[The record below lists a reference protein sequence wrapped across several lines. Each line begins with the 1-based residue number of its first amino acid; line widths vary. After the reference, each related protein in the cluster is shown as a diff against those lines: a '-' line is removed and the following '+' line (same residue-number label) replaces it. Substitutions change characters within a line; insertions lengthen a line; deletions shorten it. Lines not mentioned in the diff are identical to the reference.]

1 MTKPALSLII
11 TVLAVVATLVSPAV
25 GAKEPP
31 KGTSSITLPEKQN
44 EIPAFVAELDDKQA
58 RSTLVKVLEE
68 RTKPAEAEKLDLFTA
83 AKRATSRISSRIDE
97 LASARGEAALS
108 PVVFWRWLTSSGSDR
123 GAPLRM
129 LVTAFAVLAVCWAAQ
144 AAAAARL
151 RRAFARR
158 ERSGLPP
165 SAGGVELTLFVR
177 WVVFLGV
184 LFPLQALMPG
194 AGKPPHQAGLAL
206 LLAFACAWITSGAS
220 TIMLPA
226 LHGTYQPPLMAKGRI
241 GLLDIAV
248 GVFFT
253 CFFGVSLLRE
263 AGVSNDARLLIALPM
278 WFAVGSFVIVSLPS
292 SNRPAAANDT
302 DDRSPALDPIERYLA
317 LHSWTLLK
325 LCGAALLLIAGAKAI
340 ATGPEALWQGIASFG
355 LLALLVAALGLTRS
369 PHPDEGTDPSA
380 HSIRKEILRRVLRI
394 VALAVFVLVLA
405 RVWRVNPLAAAN
417 AQFGEHLGWGLV
429 VTASTIVS
437 TYWLW
442 QLVRSILDQ
451 SALAPSIKIAHG
463 DEGHQAIATRL
474 QTVAPVLRN
483 FLFVALLTIATL
495 VCLASLNVNITP
507 ILAGAGVIGIA
518 LGFGSQ
524 TLVRDI
530 ISGVFFL
537 SEDAFRIGEYIQVGT
552 TRGTV
557 EGIAIRSVRL
567 RHHRG
572 PVHTLPFGEIKQLT
586 NYSRDWII
594 MKLEF
599 LLAFGTD
606 LQKVKRVVKKVG
618 EELSEHPTLG
628 TALLDR
634 VKSQGVRRMEP
645 TGIVV
650 GIKFMATPGSQVY
663 LLRREIYQRLLE
675 AFEENGIGFARPQV
689 LVASSENDL
698 DASEAFAAAAA
709 TAVRAPNPIR
719 PNVGP

>member
-1 MTKPALSLII
+1 MTKATLLLFVAL
-11 TVLAVVATLVSPAV
+11 LAVVATLVAPAV
-25 GAKEPP
+25 SAP
-31 KGTSSITLPEKQN
+31 KGTSSSITLPVSQN
-44 EIPAFVAELDDKQA
+44 EVPAFVAELDDKQA

-83 AKRATSRISSRIDE
+83 AKRATLRIASRIDE
-97 LASARGEAALS
+97 LAGARAEAALS
-108 PVVFWRWLTSSGSDR
+108 PVVFWRWLTSDGSDP
-123 GAPLRM
+123 GAPVRM
-129 LVTAFAVLAVCWAAQ
+129 LVTAFAVLAVCWGAQ

-165 SAGGVELTLFVR
+165 WAGSVELTLFVR

-206 LLAFACAWITSGAS
+206 LLAFACAWITAGAS
-220 TIMLPA
+220 TILLPA
-226 LHGTYQPPLMAKGRI
+226 LHGTYQPPSMARGRI

-292 SNRPAAANDT
+292 SNRPAAANDADNRT
-302 DDRSPALDPIERYLA
+302 PALDPIERYLA
-317 LHSWTLLK
+317 RHSWTFLK
-325 LCGAALLLIAGAKAI
+325 LCGAALLLIAGAKAMV
-340 ATGPEALWQGIASFG
+340 TGPEALWQGLASFG
-355 LLALLVAALGLTRS
+355 LLALLVAALGLTRL
-369 PHPDEGTDPSA
+369 PHPAAANNPFVQ
-380 HSIRKEILRRVLRI
+380 SIGKEILRRLLRI
-394 VALAVFVLVLA
+394 LALAVFVLALA
-405 RVWRVNPLAAAN
+405 RVWQVNPLAAAN

-451 SALAPSIKIAHG
+451 SALGPPIRIAHG
-463 DEGHQAIATRL
+463 DEGQQAIATRL

-483 FLFVALLTIATL
+483 FLFVALVTVTTL

-606 LQKVKRVVKKVG
+606 LQKVRRLVKKVG
-618 EELSEHPTLG
+618 EELAEHPNLG
-628 TALLDR
+628 PALLDR

-650 GIKFMATPGSQVY
+650 GIKFMATPGSEVY

-675 AFEENGIGFARPQV
+675 TFEKNGIEFARPRV
-689 LVASSENDL
+689 LVASSEADIGTS
-698 DASEAFAAAAA
+698 DALAAAAA
-709 TAVRAPNPIR
+709 TAVRAPK
-719 PNVGP
+719 PN

>member
-1 MTKPALSLII
+1 M
-11 TVLAVVATLVSPAV
+11 
-25 GAKEPP
+25 
-31 KGTSSITLPEKQN
+31 
-44 EIPAFVAELDDKQA
+44 
-58 RSTLVKVLEE
+58 
-68 RTKPAEAEKLDLFTA
+68 
-83 AKRATSRISSRIDE
+83 
-97 LASARGEAALS
+97 
-108 PVVFWRWLTSSGSDR
+108 
-123 GAPLRM
+123 
-129 LVTAFAVLAVCWAAQ
+129 
-144 AAAAARL
+144 
-151 RRAFARR
+151 
-158 ERSGLPP
+158 
-165 SAGGVELTLFVR
+165 
-177 WVVFLGV
+177 
-184 LFPLQALMPG
+184 
-194 AGKPPHQAGLAL
+194 
-206 LLAFACAWITSGAS
+206 
-220 TIMLPA
+220 
-226 LHGTYQPPLMAKGRI
+226 
-241 GLLDIAV
+241 
-248 GVFFT
+248 
-253 CFFGVSLLRE
+253 
-263 AGVSNDARLLIALPM
+263 
-278 WFAVGSFVIVSLPS
+278 
-292 SNRPAAANDT
+292 
-302 DDRSPALDPIERYLA
+302 
-317 LHSWTLLK
+317 
-325 LCGAALLLIAGAKAI
+325 
-340 ATGPEALWQGIASFG
+340 
-355 LLALLVAALGLTRS
+355 
-369 PHPDEGTDPSA
+369 
-380 HSIRKEILRRVLRI
+380 RRVLRI

-451 SALAPSIKIAHG
+451 SALGPPIKIAHG

-483 FLFVALLTIATL
+483 FLFVALLTVATL

-606 LQKVKRVVKKVG
+606 LQKVKRLVKKVG
-618 EELSEHPTLG
+618 EELSEDPNLG
-628 TALLDR
+628 PALLDR

-645 TGIVV
+645 TGD
-650 GIKFMATPGSQVY
+650 
-663 LLRREIYQRLLE
+663 RRW
-675 AFEENGIGFARPQV
+675 
-689 LVASSENDL
+689 D
-698 DASEAFAAAAA
+698 
-709 TAVRAPNPIR
+709 
-719 PNVGP
+719 

>member
-1 MTKPALSLII
+1 MTKATLLLFVAL
-11 TVLAVVATLVSPAV
+11 LAVVATLVAPAV

-31 KGTSSITLPEKQN
+31 KGTSSSITLPESQN
-44 EIPAFVAELDDKQA
+44 EVPAFVAELDDKQA

-68 RTKPAEAEKLDLFTA
+68 RTKPAEAEKLDLFAA

-97 LASARGEAALS
+97 LAGARAEAALS
-108 PVVFWRWLTSSGSDR
+108 PVVFWRWLTSDGSDP
-123 GAPLRM
+123 GAPVRM

-165 SAGGVELTLFVR
+165 SAGSIELTLFVR

-206 LLAFACAWITSGAS
+206 LLAFACAWITAGAS

-226 LHGTYQPPLMAKGRI
+226 LHGTYQPPSMARGRI

-292 SNRPAAANDT
+292 SNRPAAANDADNRT
-302 DDRSPALDPIERYLA
+302 PALDPIERYLA
-317 LHSWTLLK
+317 RHSWTFLK
-325 LCGAALLLIAGAKAI
+325 LCGAALLLHRRRKGHGHRTRGAVARDRELWI
-340 ATGPEALWQGIASFG
+340 VGPSRRGSRIDALASSCGGEQSFC
-355 LLALLVAALGLTRS
+355 AV
-369 PHPDEGTDPSA
+369 DSA
-380 HSIRKEILRRVLRI
+380 RRYLRRLLRI
-394 VALAVFVLVLA
+394 VALAVFVLALA

-451 SALAPSIKIAHG
+451 SALGPPIKIAHG
-463 DEGHQAIATRL
+463 DEGQQAIATRL

-483 FLFVALLTIATL
+483 FLFVALVTVTTL

-606 LQKVKRVVKKVG
+606 LQKVKRLVKKVG
-618 EELSEHPTLG
+618 EELSEHPNLG
-628 TALLDR
+628 PALLDR

-650 GIKFMATPGSQVY
+650 GIKFMATPGQ
-663 LLRREIYQRLLE
+663 
-675 AFEENGIGFARPQV
+675 
-689 LVASSENDL
+689 
-698 DASEAFAAAAA
+698 
-709 TAVRAPNPIR
+709 
-719 PNVGP
+719 

>member
-1 MTKPALSLII
+1 MTKAMPLLIVA
-11 TVLAVVATLVSPAV
+11 VLAALTTLVAPAV
-25 GAKEPP
+25 SAKEPP
-31 KGTSSITLPEKQN
+31 KSTSSSITLPERQN
-44 EIPAFVAELDDKQA
+44 EIPAFVAELDDKEA
-58 RSTLVKVLEE
+58 RSALVKALEE
-68 RTKPAEAEKLDLFTA
+68 RTKPAEAEKLDLFA
-83 AKRATSRISSRIDE
+83 IAKRATSRISSQIDE
-97 LASARGEAALS
+97 LAGARAEAAVS
-108 PVVFWRWLTSSGSDR
+108 PVVFWRWLTSDGSDQS
-123 GAPLRM
+123 APVRV
-129 LVTAFAVLAVCWAAQ
+129 LVTGFAVLAVCWGAQ

-165 SAGGVELTLFVR
+165 SAGSVELTLFVR

-194 AGKPPHQAGLAL
+194 AGKPPHQTGLAV
-206 LLAFACAWITSGAS
+206 LLAFACAWITAGAS
-220 TIMLPA
+220 TIVLPA
-226 LHGTYQPPLMAKGRI
+226 LQGSYHPPSMERGRI
-241 GLLDIAV
+241 GWLEIAV
-248 GVFFT
+248 GLFFA

-278 WFAVGSFVIVSLPS
+278 WFAVGTFVIVSFPG

-302 DDRSPALDPIERYLA
+302 DNTTPALDPIERYLA
-317 LHSWTLLK
+317 RHSGTFLK
-325 LCGAALLLIAGAKAI
+325 LCGAALLLLAGARAM

-369 PHPDEGTDPSA
+369 PHRAESQ
-380 HSIRKEILRRVLRI
+380 SIRKEILLRVLRI
-394 VALAVFVLVLA
+394 VALTVFVLGIA
-405 RVWRVNPLAAAN
+405 RVWRVDPLATAK

-429 VTASTIVS
+429 LTVSTIVT

-451 SALAPSIKIAHG
+451 SALGPPIKIAHG
-463 DEGHQAIATRL
+463 DEGQQAIATRL

-483 FLFVALLTIATL
+483 FLLVALVTVATL

-594 MKLEF
+594 IKLEF

-618 EELSEHPTLG
+618 EELSEHPNLG
-628 TALLDR
+628 PALLDR

-650 GIKFMATPGSQVY
+650 GIKFMATPGSEVY
-663 LLRREIYQRLLE
+663 LLRREIYQRVLD
-675 AFEENGIGFARPQV
+675 AFEKNGIEFARPQV
-689 LVASSENDL
+689 LVANSEADHG
-698 DASEAFAAAAA
+698 ASDAFAAAAT
-709 TAVRAPNPIR
+709 TAVR
-719 PNVGP
+719 GPSPAKPTPSDV

>member
-1 MTKPALSLII
+1 M
-11 TVLAVVATLVSPAV
+11 
-25 GAKEPP
+25 
-31 KGTSSITLPEKQN
+31 
-44 EIPAFVAELDDKQA
+44 
-58 RSTLVKVLEE
+58 KVLEE
-68 RTKPAEAEKLDLFTA
+68 RTKPAEAKKLDLFTA
-83 AKRATSRISSRIDE
+83 AKRATSRISSRVDE
-97 LASARGEAALS
+97 LAAARGEAALS
-108 PVVFWRWLTSSGSDR
+108 PVVFWRWLTSDGSDP
-123 GAPLRM
+123 GAPVRM

-151 RRAFARR
+151 RQAFARR

-165 SAGGVELTLFVR
+165 SAGSIELTLFVR

-206 LLAFACAWITSGAS
+206 LLAFACAWITAGAS

-226 LHGTYQPPLMAKGRI
+226 LHGTYQLPPMARGRI
-241 GLLDIAV
+241 GWLDIAV

-292 SNRPAAANDT
+292 STRPAAANDT
-302 DDRSPALDPIERYLA
+302 DSRTPALDPIEGYLA
-317 LHSWTLLK
+317 LHSWTFLK
-325 LCGAALLLIAGAKAI
+325 LCGAALLLLAGAKAMV
-340 ATGPEALWQGIASFG
+340 TGPEALWQGIASFG
-355 LLALLVAALGLTRS
+355 LLALLVACLGLTRL
-369 PHPDEGTDPSA
+369 PHRPEETNPFA
-380 HSIRKEILRRVLRI
+380 QSIGKEVLRRVVRI
-394 VALAVFVLVLA
+394 VALAVFVLALA
-405 RVWRVNPLAAAN
+405 RVWRVNPLTAAN

-451 SALAPSIKIAHG
+451 TALGPPIRIAHG
-463 DEGHQAIATRL
+463 DEGQQAIATRL

-483 FLFVALLTIATL
+483 FLFVALVTVATL

-537 SEDAFRIGEYIQVGT
+537 SEDAFRIGEYIQVGA

-606 LQKVKRVVKKVG
+606 LQKVRKLVKKVG
-618 EELSEHPTLG
+618 EEISEDPNLG
-628 TALLDR
+628 PALLDR

-650 GIKFMATPGSQVY
+650 GLKFMATPGSQVY
-663 LLRREIYQRLLE
+663 LIRREVYQRVL
-675 AFEENGIGFARPQV
+675 ATFEKNGIEFARPQV
-689 LVASSENDL
+689 RVTSSETDIGTS
-698 DASEAFAAAAA
+698 DAFAAAAA
-709 TAVRAPNPIR
+709 TAATAVRAPKPIR
-719 PNVGP
+719 

>member
-1 MTKPALSLII
+1 MTKAMPLLIVA
-11 TVLAVVATLVSPAV
+11 VLAALTTLVAPA
-25 GAKEPP
+25 GSAKEPP
-31 KGTSSITLPEKQN
+31 KSTSSSITLPERQN
-44 EIPAFVAELDDKQA
+44 EIPAFVAELDDKEA
-58 RSTLVKVLEE
+58 RSALVKALEE
-68 RTKPAEAEKLDLFTA
+68 RTKPAEAEKLDLFA
-83 AKRATSRISSRIDE
+83 IAKRATSRISSRIDE
-97 LASARGEAALS
+97 LAGARAEAALS
-108 PVVFWRWLTSSGSDR
+108 PVVFWRWLTSDGSDQS
-123 GAPLRM
+123 APVRV
-129 LVTAFAVLAVCWAAQ
+129 LVSAFAVFVVCWAAQ

-158 ERSGLPP
+158 ERPP
-165 SAGGVELTLFVR
+165 SAGSVELTLFVR

-194 AGKPPHQAGLAL
+194 AGKPPHQTGLAV
-206 LLAFACAWITSGAS
+206 LLAFACAWITAGAS
-220 TIMLPA
+220 TIVLPA
-226 LHGTYQPPLMAKGRI
+226 LQGSYHPPSMERGRI
-241 GLLDIAV
+241 GWLEIAV
-248 GVFFT
+248 GLFFA

-278 WFAVGSFVIVSLPS
+278 WFAVGTFVIVSFPG

-302 DDRSPALDPIERYLA
+302 DNRTPALDPIERYLA
-317 LHSWTLLK
+317 RHSGTFLK
-325 LCGAALLLIAGAKAI
+325 LCGAALLLLAGARAM

-369 PHPDEGTDPSA
+369 PHRAESQ
-380 HSIRKEILRRVLRI
+380 SICKEILLRVLRI
-394 VALAVFVLVLA
+394 VALTVFVLGIA
-405 RVWRVNPLAAAN
+405 RVWRVDPLATAK

-429 VTASTIVS
+429 LTVSTIVT

-451 SALAPSIKIAHG
+451 SALGPPIKIAHG
-463 DEGHQAIATRL
+463 DEGQQAIATRL

-483 FLFVALLTIATL
+483 FLFVALVTVATL

-618 EELSEHPTLG
+618 DELSEHPNLG
-628 TALLDR
+628 PALLDR

-650 GIKFMATPGSQVY
+650 GIKFMATPGSEVY
-663 LLRREIYQRLLE
+663 LLRREIYQRVLD
-675 AFEENGIGFARPQV
+675 AFEKNGIEFARPQV
-689 LVASSENDL
+689 LVAN
-698 DASEAFAAAAA
+698 SEADQGASDALAAAAT
-709 TAVRAPNPIR
+709 TAVRAPSPAK
-719 PNVGP
+719 PTPSDV

>member
-1 MTKPALSLII
+1 MTKATLLLFVAL
-11 TVLAVVATLVSPAV
+11 LAVVATLVAPAV
-25 GAKEPP
+25 SAP
-31 KGTSSITLPEKQN
+31 KGTSSSITLPVSQN
-44 EIPAFVAELDDKQA
+44 EVPAFVAELDDKQA

-83 AKRATSRISSRIDE
+83 AKRATLRIASRIDE
-97 LASARGEAALS
+97 LAGARAEAALS
-108 PVVFWRWLTSSGSDR
+108 PVVFWRWLTSDGSDP
-123 GAPLRM
+123 GAPVRM

-165 SAGGVELTLFVR
+165 WAGSVELTLFVR

-206 LLAFACAWITSGAS
+206 LLAFACAWITAGAS
-220 TIMLPA
+220 TILLPA
-226 LHGTYQPPLMAKGRI
+226 LHGTYQPPSMARGRI

-292 SNRPAAANDT
+292 SNRPAAANDADNRT
-302 DDRSPALDPIERYLA
+302 PALDPIERYLA
-317 LHSWTLLK
+317 RHSWTFLK
-325 LCGAALLLIAGAKAI
+325 LCGAALLLIAGAKAMV
-340 ATGPEALWQGIASFG
+340 TGPEALWQGLASFG
-355 LLALLVAALGLTRS
+355 LLALLVAALGLTRL
-369 PHPDEGTDPSA
+369 PHPAAANNPFVQ
-380 HSIRKEILRRVLRI
+380 SIGKEILRRLLRI
-394 VALAVFVLVLA
+394 LALAVFVLALA

-451 SALAPSIKIAHG
+451 SALGPPIRIAHG
-463 DEGHQAIATRL
+463 DEGQQAIATRL

-483 FLFVALLTIATL
+483 FLFVALVTVTTL

-606 LQKVKRVVKKVG
+606 LQKVRRLVKKVG
-618 EELSEHPTLG
+618 EELAEHPNLG
-628 TALLDR
+628 PALLDR

-650 GIKFMATPGSQVY
+650 GIKFMATPGSEVY

-675 AFEENGIGFARPQV
+675 TFEKNGIEFARPRV
-689 LVASSENDL
+689 LVASSEADIGTS
-698 DASEAFAAAAA
+698 DALAAAAA
-709 TAVRAPNPIR
+709 TAVRAPK
-719 PNVGP
+719 PN